1 MADIDKKWVSLA
13 REIMG
18 SKADDES
25 VNAAARKLQVTHER
39 ASLRREEL
47 AQGYPTPSAPDKR
60 LPQVVRDEIK
70 KHSNVIPADSKGM
83 PVLKTAGGKTS
94 AGSSLRKAGAK
105 LVELFALG
113 PDGVKS
119 SGESIETGDDK

>member
-1 MADIDKKWVSLA
+1 MADVDKKWVDLA

-18 SKADDES
+18 KQADDES
-25 VNAAARKLQVTHER
+25 VYAAARKLQITHDR
-39 ASLRREEL
+39 ASHRKEEL
-47 AQGYPTPSAPDKR
+47 AQGYPTPSTPDKR
-60 LPQVVRDEIK
+60 LPEVVRDEIK

-94 AGSSLRKAGAK
+94 TGNSLRKAGAK

-119 SGESIETGDDK
+119 SEESVETGDDE

>member
-39 ASLRREEL
+39 ASLRKEEL
-47 AQGYPTPSAPDKR
+47 AQGYPKPTVPDKS
-60 LPQVVRDEIK
+60 LPEVVKEEMK
-70 KHSNVIPADSKGM
+70 KHSTIMPADGKGM
-83 PVLKTAGGKTS
+83 PVLKTTGGKTS
-94 AGSSLRKAGAK
+94 AGHSLRKAGAK

-119 SGESIETGDDK
+119 SEESVETGDDE